1 MVNSPPSSE
10 TRTPR
15 TLAVPW
21 ARCRDMEMQG
31 AGSRGTNTAKSGNAG
46 TMGTQQH
53 RAQGALPQSQ
63 AETWLGALPSG
74 GIEALPAAG
83 PGFSGQE

>member
-1 MVNSPPSSE
+1 
-10 TRTPR
+10 
-15 TLAVPW
+15 
-21 ARCRDMEMQG
+21 
-31 AGSRGTNTAKSGNAG
+31 
-46 TMGTQQH
+46 MGTQQH